1 MCITKLDVLEGLS
14 QLNICTAYK
23 TKDEAE
29 VSYPLEVSELEKIEP
44 EYESFPG
51 WRKGTK
57 GVRSFDSL
65 PPQARDYL
73 NFISDAVGVDIS
85 IISTGAERDDTII
98 LRDPF
103 CRND

>member
-1 MCITKLDVLEGLS
+1 MVQLQGVLVDADGWNCALKYVCELNGVTQLCITKLDVLEGLS

-51 WRKGTK
+51 WCKGTK

-65 PPQARDYL
+65 PP
-73 NFISDAVGVDIS
+73 SS
-85 IISTGAERDDTII
+85 
-98 LRDPF
+98 
-103 CRND
+103 